1 MPRVRF
7 PSVTPI
13 AAFAA
18 HNLNM
23 NVFDRPLLLSGI
35 VGSVAYGFATAA
47 SDEDRSGVF
56 AFTAEELLGFD
67 RPRES
72 FATTA
77 PDSIAHEVRK
87 FLSLA
92 FKANPTATD
101 LLWLPEY
108 EQQTDDGREL
118 VAMRRSLLST
128 DAVRSAYAGFAHEQ
142 HRRYIAY
149 QRTETETYVWGARS
163 KRAAKTVRH
172 MFRALEH
179 GTALI
184 STGELELCVKDRG
197 WYLFD
202 LNNMADDDIERL
214 YAERLEA
221 LRNVPSVLREQPDRA
236 AITAWLVD
244 FRRRTIAG

>member
-1 MPRVRF
+1 
-7 PSVTPI
+7 
-13 AAFAA
+13 
-18 HNLNM
+18 M
-23 NVFDRPLLLSGI
+23 NAFDRPLLLSGI

-56 AFTAEELLGFD
+56 AFTAEELLGFE

-87 FLSLA
+87 FLILA

-118 VAMRRSLLST
+118 VELRKSLLST
-128 DAVRSAYAGFAHEQ
+128 DAVRSAYTGFAQSHY
-142 HRRYIAY
+142 RRYSEY
-149 QRTETETYVWGARS
+149 RHNDRETRVWGARS

-179 GTALI
+179 GTELL
-184 STGELELCVKDRG
+184 STGELELCVKDSG

-202 LNNMADDDIERL
+202 LNTMADADIERL
-214 YAERLEA
+214 YAERLET
-221 LRNVPSVLREQPDRA
+221 LHNVPSALREHPDRA
-236 AITAWLVD
+236 AVTRWLVD